1 MHCLTSVGFY
11 KNTIIYEN
19 RGGDHGQ
26 TSQLHEK
33 NKDSIDTHNRKR
45 FIIIGNDRFRLTDI
59 HSYGIKYGVSYLVKN
74 SNQVQVGQ
82 SAFESLSYYD
92 LESQEEPMYDINGN
106 PVIINGNIVRM
117 GSLSE
122 KDFFIEE
129 SRILY
134 INNHEYY
141 EKLVDFNIDNKLA
154 ELDAQLI

>member
-1 MHCLTSVGFY
+1 
-11 KNTIIYEN
+11 
-19 RGGDHGQ
+19 
-26 TSQLHEK
+26 
-33 NKDSIDTHNRKR
+33 
-45 FIIIGNDRFRLTDI
+45 
-59 HSYGIKYGVSYLVKN
+59 
-74 SNQVQVGQ
+74 
-82 SAFESLSYYD
+82 
-92 LESQEEPMYDINGN
+92 MYDINGN
-106 PVIINGNIVRM
+106 PVIINGYIVRM